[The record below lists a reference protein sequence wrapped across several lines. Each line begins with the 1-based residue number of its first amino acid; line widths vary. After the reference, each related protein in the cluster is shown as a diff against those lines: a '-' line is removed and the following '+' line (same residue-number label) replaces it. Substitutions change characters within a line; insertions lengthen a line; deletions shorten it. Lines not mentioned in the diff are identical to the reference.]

1 MTENLESISECV
13 ACSGRTKKRSGEEL
27 GALLNRLSRIEG
39 QVRGIKSMVEKSAY
53 CVDIL
58 IQVSAV
64 TAALNSFNRE
74 LLAEHIRTCVTD
86 DIKAE
91 RVDAV
96 DELVEVL
103 KRLIK

>member
-1 MTENLESISECV
+1 MTENTESISECV

-64 TAALNSFNRE
+64 TARRSIPLTGNCLPSIYAP
-74 LLAEHIRTCVTD
+74 A
-86 DIKAE
+86 
-91 RVDAV
+91 
-96 DELVEVL
+96 
-103 KRLIK
+103 